1 MAAVASEPLCA
12 GLSIAGGPNRRKDR
26 CFAIGKPSSCKRMC
40 FLTWFF
46 SFFFQHVARGYLQ
59 ERFRLLSPGVQ
70 DLFEMCRLNPTQGFQ
85 SGREMV
91 GGAGRVNKAS

>member
-70 DLFEMCRLNPTQGFQ
+70 DLFEMCRLNPTRV
-85 SGREMV
+85 SEWERDGR
-91 GGAGRVNKAS
+91 GGRACK